1 MGKSSRF
8 GRTGP
13 NRTAVAVLISV
24 VLTGLIVWYIAGP
37 LNGTV
42 AVVNGRV
49 ITKKMMYEEMNRRVG
64 AETLQA
70 IVDDTLVMQEAAL
83 KNLKLTDE
91 ELKAEMDRI
100 ILDQYGSE
108 ESFQQLLQYYGL
120 TRKQVEDNSRPYLTA
135 RKVILAGLSIT
146 DDDLRAYFENNRD
159 DFDET
164 AAVHLRQ
171 IVLETLEDA
180 QEVLE
185 EIKAGGDF
193 AELAKAKSID
203 SATKSNGGE
212 LGWVEE
218 GDLDEEL
225 EEVAFALDVDEISDP
240 IETDDGFVILEVI
253 EKREAKEAV
262 FEEVK
267 DKVADAYKEEK
278 FNELYPGFLEGLRS
292 KAKIQ
297 YR

>member
-120 TRKQVEDNSRPYLTA
+120 TRKQVEDNWRPYLTA

>member
-49 ITKKMMYEEMNRRVG
+49 ITKKMMYEEMNKRVG

>member
-49 ITKKMMYEEMNRRVG
+49 ITKKMMYEEMNKRVG

-120 TRKQVEDNSRPYLTA
+120 TRKQVEDNWRPYLTA

>member
-64 AETLQA
+64 AEALQA

-120 TRKQVEDNSRPYLTA
+120 TRKQVEDNWRPYLTA

>member
-49 ITKKMMYEEMNRRVG
+49 ITKKMMYEEMNKRVG

-120 TRKQVEDNSRPYLTA
+120 TRKQVEDKSRPYLTA